1 MHLLTCPACQSQ
13 VPVAPARAGEQI
25 ACPSCEAVIQVP
37 KLGEL
42 RKLPRQEAS
51 GATTPA
57 AGQQRSNVAFASF
70 FLLCV
75 LASMVTLFCGTMY
88 LMSRAPVTT
97 ESFLADR
104 EKDHQKA
111 SPADMVIEFNAM
123 EERSLDVR
131 IPYSF
136 QTEVDVK
143 MGWRNRALIS
153 AAVTGLLGF
162 CTLGMGVAGNRKSRA
177 ATN

>member
-1 MHLLTCPACQSQ
+1 MHLLTCPDCQSQ

-25 ACPSCEAVIQVP
+25 PCPSCEAVIQVP

-42 RKLPRQEAS
+42 RNLPRQEAPV
-51 GATTPA
+51 ATTPKA
-57 AGQQRSNVAFASF
+57 DQPRSNVAFASF

-88 LMSRAPVTT
+88 LMSQAPVTT

-104 EKDHQKA
+104 KVDHQQA
-111 SPADMVIEFNAM
+111 SPADMVMEFNAM

-143 MGWRNRALIS
+143 QGWRNRSLFS
-153 AAVTGLLGF
+153 AAATSLLAL
-162 CTLGMGVAGNRKSRA
+162 CTLGIGVTGNRKSRA
-177 ATN
+177 SSN